1 MVEADQE
8 REPGFETCVLGRIA
22 VSCLWC
28 SGLGDTN
35 DGFCKKPIFVRA
47 ERIRV
52 RCDGCGCRMS
62 LRAVVVG
69 EYAVSRIIK
78 GFVRAG
84 RLGVSPP

>member
-1 MVEADQE
+1 MEVDQE
-8 REPGFETCVLGRIA
+8 RESEIKTCVVGRIA

-35 DGFCKKPIFVRA
+35 DGFCKTPIFVSA
-47 ERIRV
+47 ERRRV
-52 RCDGCGCRMS
+52 RCDTCGCCMT

-69 EYAVSRIIK
+69 AYAVSRIIK

>member
-8 REPGFETCVLGRIA
+8 RKSEIKTCVLGRIA

-35 DGFCKKPIFVRA
+35 DGFCKKPIFVSA
-47 ERIRV
+47 ERRRV
-52 RCDGCGCRMS
+52 RCDVCGCRLH

-69 EYAVSRIIK
+69 EYASSRIIK
-78 GFVRAG
+78 GFVRA
-84 RLGVSPP
+84 